1 MLHTDLKI
9 LFEDNHLLAV
19 NKPAGV
25 IVQAD
30 KSGDV
35 SLEDLVKRYLKLK
48 YNKPGD
54 AYLGISHRIDRPVS
68 GVVLMCKT
76 SKALERINEMFRERQ
91 VKKTYWAVVKNLPE
105 QLSDTLIHWLIRD
118 TEKNKSK
125 VFNKEVNNSQ
135 RCELEYKHIAS
146 SSNYHLLEVNPLTGR
161 HHQIRCQLAKIGC
174 SIKGDLKYGAA
185 RSNEDGSIHL
195 HARKL
200 EFIHPVTKEKITI
213 KARPPIDPVWYYFME
228 SQGNR

>member
-213 KARPPIDPVWYYFME
+213 KARPPIDPVWDYFME